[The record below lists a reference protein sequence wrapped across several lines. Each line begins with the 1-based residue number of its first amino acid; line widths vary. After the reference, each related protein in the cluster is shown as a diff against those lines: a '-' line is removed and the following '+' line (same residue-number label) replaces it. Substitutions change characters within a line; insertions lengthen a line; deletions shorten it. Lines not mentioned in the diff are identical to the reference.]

1 MPPLIA
7 TPMAVSQEKE
17 HELDQEF
24 ELDIRVSSVSV
35 PTLAVP
41 NTQNQLTCL
50 CPVTYYAT
58 CSCTNC
64 TCNTCHIVGT
74 RCIHG

>member
-1 MPPLIA
+1 MPPMIA
-7 TPMAVSQEKE
+7 TPVVIPQNKE

-35 PTLAVP
+35 PTLVY
-41 NTQNQLTCL
+41 NTDNQRTCT
-50 CPVTYYAT
+50 CGT
-58 CSCTNC
+58 CSACNTC

>member
-7 TPMAVSQEKE
+7 TPIAVSQDKE

-24 ELDIRVSSVSV
+24 ELDIRISSVSV
-35 PTLAVP
+35 PTVGVP
-41 NTQNQLTCL
+41 NTQNQLTCI
-50 CPVTYYAT
+50 CPVSA
-58 CSCTNC
+58 TNC

>member
-7 TPMAVSQEKE
+7 TPVVIPQDKE
-17 HELDQEF
+17 HTLDQEF

-35 PTLAVP
+35 PTLVY
-41 NTQNQLTCL
+41 NTDNQRTCT
-50 CPVTYYAT
+50 CDT
-58 CSCTNC
+58 CSACITC
-64 TCNTCHIVGT
+64 TCNTCHFVGT